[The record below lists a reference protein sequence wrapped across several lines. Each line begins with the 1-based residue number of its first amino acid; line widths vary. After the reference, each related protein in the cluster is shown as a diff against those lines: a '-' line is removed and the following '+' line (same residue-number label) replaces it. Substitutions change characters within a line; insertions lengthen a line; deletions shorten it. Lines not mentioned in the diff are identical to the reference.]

1 MYLEHFQLK
10 EEPFRLTPNPHYLYL
25 SNKHAKAKT
34 YLDFAIWNRDGFAV
48 ITGEIGSGKTTVL
61 NKVLEDVDKDVIVCK
76 IHHTL
81 LNEIELIKAV
91 LLNLGIQVDG
101 NDKVEMIN
109 VLTEFLLEQYL
120 EGRRVL
126 LVIDEAQNL
135 SPKAL
140 EELRLM
146 SGLEYE
152 YEKLINIIL
161 VGQPELKI
169 LLESKPLEQLTQR
182 IRLKF
187 HLRPLTEEETV
198 EYIHYRLETAGAA
211 DTEIFPMG
219 LMPIIYRYTGG
230 IPRLINILC
239 DTALIIAFAEGKTKI
254 DREILKEAI
263 KELQWVTY
271 KRRKAKLRKPREEQR
286 RKHETS
292 PHLGKFDGLP
302 LDIDLATITEE
313 NNETSEEK
321 PE

>member
-1 MYLEHFQLK
+1 MYLEHFQFQ

-61 NKVLEDVDKDVIVCK
+61 NKVLSEVDEDVIVCK

-81 LNEIELIKAV
+81 LNEIELLKAV
-91 LLNLGIQVDG
+91 LMNLGIRFEG
-101 NDKVEMIN
+101 HDKVEMIN
-109 VLTEFLLEQYL
+109 SLTEFLLEQYL

-161 VGQPELKI
+161 VGQPDLKI

-187 HLRPLTEEETV
+187 HLRALTEEETAA
-198 EYIHYRLETAGAA
+198 YIRHRLETAGAR
-211 DTEIFPMG
+211 DLDIFPND
-219 LMPIIYRYTGG
+219 LMPILYRYTGG

-239 DTALIIAFAEGKTKI
+239 DTALIIAFAEGRKHV
-254 DREILKEAI
+254 DRDILKEAI

-271 KRRKAKLRKPREEQR
+271 KRRKAKLRKPRQAQR
-286 RKHETS
+286 QRHETN

-302 LDIDLATITEE
+302 LDIDLAAISDEDAAEPTDKE
-313 NNETSEEK
+313 
-321 PE
+321 

>member
-1 MYLEHFQLK
+1 MYLEHFQLR

-61 NKVLEDVDKDVIVCK
+61 NKVLEDVDEDVIVCK

-91 LLNLGIQVDG
+91 LLNLGIQMDG

-135 SPKAL
+135 R
-140 EELRLM
+140 ELRLM

-211 DTEIFPMG
+211 DTDIFPME

-313 NNETSEEK
+313 NGETSEEK

>member
-1 MYLEHFQLK
+1 MYLEHFQFQ

-61 NKVLEDVDKDVIVCK
+61 NKVLSEVDEGVIVCK

-81 LNEIELIKAV
+81 LNEIELLKAV
-91 LLNLGIQVDG
+91 LMNLGIRFEG

-109 VLTEFLLEQYL
+109 TLTEYLLEQHL
-120 EGRRVL
+120 AGQRVL

-152 YEKLINIIL
+152 YEKLISIIL
-161 VGQPELKI
+161 VGQPDLKI

-187 HLRPLTEEETV
+187 HLRALTEEETAA
-198 EYIHYRLETAGAA
+198 YIRHRLETAGAR
-211 DTEIFPMG
+211 DPGIFPDD
-219 LMPIIYRYTGG
+219 LMPIIHRYTGG

-239 DTALIIAFAEGKTKI
+239 DTALIIAFAESRKHI

-271 KRRKAKLRKPREEQR
+271 KRRKAKLRKPRQEQR
-286 RKHETS
+286 QRHEAS

-302 LDIDLATITEE
+302 LDIDLAALKDEE
-313 NNETSEEK
+313 TAEPPDKN
-321 PE
+321 